1 MMLVDQYREQ
11 IPVKDLCRWMM
22 LPGSLYY
29 YKPTAGPKGIKPS
42 SHTCKKD
49 GSMVANG
56 QVVDDIKAVLSGD
69 FVCYGYHKV
78 TLELRQMDYIIN
90 PKKVYRLMD
99 QNNLLLGKVIKTQGK
114 RQWVKHRKITAEKPM
129 EYLCLDI
136 KYVWVYGEQRFYYL
150 LTVLDVFTRKVLGW
164 ILQRSIK
171 QMDVIRLLRKL
182 DLQHCLKGVN
192 VRNDNGSQFIAH
204 RVRFFLRSAEANQ
217 EFTHIAT
224 PEENAYIEAYHSIF
238 EQEVIRRFEFS
249 SYYEASLTTTAY
261 VEFYNNRRL
270 HGGISFKTPQ
280 KMWNEYYC
288 NLSSDKP
295 QPAQVSEEM
304 SRVPDSAGTCH
315 ALDIA
320 GDTAN
325 FADRMMNETDM
336 KQDFNQQTDSNFFEK
351 TVQLIGG

>member
-1 MMLVDQYREQ
+1 MMLVDQYKPK
-11 IPVKDLCRWMM
+11 IPLRDLCQWTM
-22 LPGSLYY
+22 LPRSLYY
-29 YKPTAGPKGIKPS
+29 YKPRGGVKGIRPS
-42 SHTCKKD
+42 SHTSKQD
-49 GSMVANG
+49 GRLVANEV
-56 QVVDDIKAVLSGD
+56 VVDDIKTILSDD

-78 TLELRQMDYIIN
+78 TMELRGQDYIIN
-90 PKKVYRLMD
+90 HKKVYRLMD

-114 RQWVKHRKITAEKPM
+114 RQWVKHRKIEATKPL

-136 KYVWVYGEQRFYYL
+136 KYVWIDGEKRHYYL
-150 LTVLDVFTRKVLGW
+150 LTIIDVYTRRVMGW
-164 ILQRSIK
+164 ILQKSIK

-182 DLQHCLKGVN
+182 DLEHSLKGVN

-204 RVRFFLRSAEANQ
+204 KVRFFLRSTEANQ

-238 EQEVIRRFEFS
+238 ETEVVQRFEFS
-249 SYYEASLTTTAY
+249 SYYEAGLTISAY

-270 HGGISFKTPQ
+270 HGGFGYKTPQ
-280 KMWNEYYC
+280 KIWNEYYQS
-288 NLSSDKP
+288 LSSDKP
-295 QPAQVSEEM
+295 QSTQVSEEM

-325 FADRMMNETDM
+325 FADRRMNDDE
-336 KQDFNQQTDSNFFEK
+336 NVLNHFEES
-351 TVQLIGG
+351 VQLIGG

>member
-1 MMLVDQYREQ
+1 MKLVDQYKPK
-11 IPVKDLCRWMM
+11 IPLRDLCQWTM
-22 LPGSLYY
+22 LPRSLYY
-29 YKPTAGPKGIKPS
+29 YKPGCGTKGIKPS
-42 SHTCKKD
+42 THTPKHD
-49 GSMVANG
+49 GSLVANEF
-56 QVVDDIKAVLSGD
+56 VVDDIKTILSGD

-78 TLELRQMDYIIN
+78 TMELRQMDYTIN

-114 RQWVKHRKITAEKPM
+114 RQWVKHRKITAQKPL

-136 KYVWVYGEQRFYYL
+136 KYVWIDGEKRYYYL
-150 LTVLDVFTRKVLGW
+150 LTVLDVYTRKVMGW
-164 ILQRSIK
+164 ILQKSIK

-182 DLQHCLKGVN
+182 DLEHSLKGVN

-204 RVRFFLRSAEANQ
+204 KVRFFLRSSEANQ

-238 EQEVIRRFEFS
+238 EREVIQRFEFS
-249 SYYEASLTTTAY
+249 SYYEAGLTTAAY

-270 HGGISFKTPQ
+270 HGGIGFKTPQ
-280 KMWNEYYC
+280 KMWNEYYVS
-288 NLSSDKP
+288 LSSDKP
-295 QPAQVSEEM
+295 QIAQVSEEM
-304 SRVPDSAGTCH
+304 SRVPACAGTCH

-325 FADRMMNETDM
+325 FADRRINKHENEL
-336 KQDFNQQTDSNFFEK
+336 NLFEK
-351 TVQLIGG
+351 NVQLIGG

>member
-11 IPVKDLCRWMM
+11 APVKDLCRWTM

-49 GSMVANG
+49 GSMVANE

-295 QPAQVSEEM
+295 QPAKVSEEM

>member
-1 MMLVDQYREQ
+1 MMLVNQYRLQ
-11 IPVKDLCRWMM
+11 IPVKDLCRWTM

-29 YKPTAGPKGIKPS
+29 YKPTGGSKGIKPS
-42 SHTCKKD
+42 SHTGKKD
-49 GSMVANG
+49 GSMVANE

-78 TLELRQMDYIIN
+78 TLELRQMNYIIN

-114 RQWVKHRKITAEKPM
+114 RQWVKHRKITASKPM

-136 KYVWVYGEQRFYYL
+136 KYVWVHGEQRFYYL

-295 QPAQVSEEM
+295 LSAQGSEEM

-336 KQDFNQQTDSNFFEK
+336 KQDFNQQIDSNYFEK
-351 TVQLIGG
+351 SVQLIGG